1 MLARPVLRGAPK
13 PNTVSIK
20 LCPII
25 TQAMDKA
32 LIPSKHD
39 KWSPFGG
46 SVFRRRFVLAYNPKF
61 KKNTWGANVV
71 KQDFFQIVIII
82 IIIIH
87 ISIIQ
92 I

>member
-1 MLARPVLRGAPK
+1 MKKLLYQLTEEYKELGLLDRPGCRMPDK
-13 PNTVSIK
+13 PNVVSMK

-32 LIPSKHD
+32 LIPSKHA

-71 KQDFFQIVIII
+71 KQDFF
-82 IIIIH
+82 
-87 ISIIQ
+87 
-92 I
+92 

>member
-1 MLARPVLRGAPK
+1 M
-13 PNTVSIK
+13 K

-32 LIPSKHD
+32 LIPSKHA

-61 KKNTWGANVV
+61 KKNTWGA
-71 KQDFFQIVIII
+71 IVIKKDVLDCKYNY
-82 IIIIH
+82 
-87 ISIIQ
+87 S
-92 I
+92 